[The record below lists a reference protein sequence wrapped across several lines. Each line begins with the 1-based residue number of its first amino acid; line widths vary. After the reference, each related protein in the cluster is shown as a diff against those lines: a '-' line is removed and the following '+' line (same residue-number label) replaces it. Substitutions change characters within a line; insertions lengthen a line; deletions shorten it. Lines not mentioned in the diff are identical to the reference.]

1 MAGFDCASHGDGDR
15 SGAPR
20 VKSLVDPIRIPVV
33 CNSSPL
39 CMTSTLITTFVPRI
53 QAAASAAE
61 LDAIE
66 LEIFSR
72 KHGALTLAMKD
83 LGNLSPEARAEKGKE
98 FNTIKTELTTALADR
113 KNALLQATR
122 SQVATTERIDVT
134 LDLPSQTRGHLH
146 LIPEFIRQV
155 EEVFGRMGFE
165 VADGPELEDEDHN
178 FNLLNIPVTH
188 PARDSQDT
196 FWISD
201 TISEKDPTKK
211 YTLRTHTSPVQVRY
225 MQTHKP
231 PFSIICPGR
240 VYRKDADATHSPM
253 FHQFEGLMIGKDI
266 NLGNMKAVM
275 MTAIRE
281 LISKTAEFRF
291 RTGFFPFVEPGLEV
305 DMRWQGDES
314 KSREG
319 RWLEIAGCGM
329 VHPNVLKNCGIDP
342 AEWQG
347 FAFGFGVERM
357 IMIKHQI
364 PDLRSFYTGDMR
376 FLTQF

>member
-1 MAGFDCASHGDGDR
+1 
-15 SGAPR
+15 
-20 VKSLVDPIRIPVV
+20 
-33 CNSSPL
+33 
-39 CMTSTLITTFVPRI
+39 MTSTLITTFVPRI

-98 FNTIKTELTTALADR
+98 FNAIKTELTTALADR